1 MSSSVPGIVIG
12 NGTVI
17 DSIGVS
23 RSQIWTNR
31 QKEPFS
37 NGSEVI

>member
-1 MSSSVPGIVIG
+1 MSSSVAEIVIG

-23 RSQIWTNR
+23 QSQIWTNR
-31 QKEPFS
+31 QKESFS
-37 NGSEVI
+37 NGNEVI